1 VIDEGIPVV
10 YWVTAEPVIL
20 LLGNCLPGSLQ
31 LGRRVMS
38 SYISPMMS
46 KVSLALSTR
55 KSVGQSGSET
65 DGVQS
70 LHSVGSQNHII
81 MVSPHQDNHKVDVRA
96 GTAENRGATSN
107 VSGHSIRVDNDIH
120 VV

>member
-1 VIDEGIPVV
+1 V

-96 GTAENRGATSN
+96 ENRGATSN
-107 VSGHSIRVDNDIH
+107 VSGHNIRVDNDVH